1 MNNNQKRKA
10 IFEKMREY
18 KNTIGVCK
26 NYNCNIFKNCLIEIE
41 RLNNIINSIENEVR
55 NTTEEMYKT
64 LVKIDGRGY
73 YSANLTRLDYL
84 LDKIKALKVVKLT
97 ENDKKQVK
105 WLKEEFKVGDN
116 KE

>member
-1 MNNNQKRKA
+1 MSEELKA
-10 IFEKMREY
+10 KDNEILELFKMCNEKD
-18 KNTIGVCK
+18 K
-26 NYNCNIFKNCLIEIE
+26 EIE

-84 LDKIKALKVVKLT
+84 LDKIKALKGV
-97 ENDKKQVK
+97 DK
-105 WLKEEFKVGDN
+105 E
-116 KE
+116 

>member
-1 MNNNQKRKA
+1 VNIEELLEQYRDND
-10 IFEKMREY
+10 Y
-18 KNTIGVCK
+18 
-26 NYNCNIFKNCLIEIE
+26 YNLSKIENITKLCEEIE

-84 LDKIKALKVVKLT
+84 LDKIKALKAVKLT

-105 WLKEEFKVGDN
+105 WLKEEFKVD
-116 KE
+116 E

>member
-1 MNNNQKRKA
+1 MNEELKA
-10 IFEKMREY
+10 KDNEILELFKMCNEKD
-18 KNTIGVCK
+18 K
-26 NYNCNIFKNCLIEIE
+26 EIE

-105 WLKEEFKVGDN
+105 WLKEEFKVGVD